1 MAKNARAVI
10 GRGKISFLLQVRG
23 CTVCTDVG
31 LESRCDSMIGSVR
44 PKSSK
49 RKAKGVPKP
58 KHKNEAKLKK
68 KAKEE
73 LQGFK
78 SMMGMAGMYFGPCEQ
93 HEFEL

>member
-1 MAKNARAVI
+1 M
-10 GRGKISFLLQVRG
+10 
-23 CTVCTDVG
+23 G

-49 RKAKGVPKP
+49 RKAKGVPK
-58 KHKNEAKLKK
+58 

-78 SMMGMAGMYFGPCEQ
+78 SMMGMAGMYFGPCE

>member
-1 MAKNARAVI
+1 
-10 GRGKISFLLQVRG
+10 
-23 CTVCTDVG
+23 
-31 LESRCDSMIGSVR
+31 MIGSVR

-49 RKAKGVPKP
+49 RKAKGVP
-58 KHKNEAKLKK
+58 K

-78 SMMGMAGMYFGPCEQ
+78 SMMGMAGMYFGPCE